1 MLPNGALRRPPV
13 FAPRT
18 GSAVLG
24 RAAASSQ
31 PIGGAHIRTPSSA
44 ARAFVSHTRT
54 LSASSSTQPA
64 THHSRQGTETV
75 LRRRTLSVSGSG
87 PLPGDSGAHDVSA
100 AGSQSRNVVAARVS
114 ASTPQQTGRVAS
126 ASDLRAIEAR
136 VTRLEENS
144 QSSSGGGA
152 SQESAFSASES
163 QRSELTLLGRNAS
176 GGPSAPP
183 EPKGHE
189 ASTIKLHFRRLVY
202 LGYGGVKTGAE
213 LVRQPYPD
221 RGSWPKHPPSRIDD
235 EEEADDAGLTSGNQI
250 RLHLIRPYRDPVN
263 QGQLRKTFRFMLSHR
278 KQCGVPPEMSPE
290 ELVASCASTFKGW
303 VREYTQSLT
312 ASGQKKKQESQSR
325 ARLSAS
331 RKRKAGGRS
340 KALRLHRYC
349 YFADG
354 SKVAKPSKK
363 QGPVEAAN
371 VRRGAV
377 RADLEFA
384 VQLYAM
390 ATRKTNR
397 QRPTSPTKP
406 AGPMMV
412 SAMSL
417 VEKLE
422 QLEKQRARVRKPA
435 KPILP
440 PTRQA
445 TVPLNFTLPSTI
457 RRWMVAKSW
466 AEANKDACL
475 DVSDNAGPF
484 QGKYSVTTGPKEWG
498 PDPDWEL
505 KEETGANRND
515 RDEDE
520 DEDLDLLGNGDE
532 DEDEDFDLPG
542 FGNDAEKGDEDDE
555 QDNEDDEE
563 DDELLPDL

>member
-136 VTRLEENS
+136 LTRLEE
-144 QSSSGGGA
+144 SS
-152 SQESAFSASES
+152 
-163 QRSELTLLGRNAS
+163 
-176 GGPSAPP
+176 
-183 EPKGHE
+183 HE

-221 RGSWPKHPPSRIDD
+221 RGSCPKHPPSRIDD

-250 RLHLIRPYRDPVN
+250 RLHLIRPYKDPVN

-312 ASGQKKKQESQSR
+312 ASGQKKKRESQSR

-349 YFADG
+349 YFSDG

-377 RADLEFA
+377 
-384 VQLYAM
+384 
-390 ATRKTNR
+390 
-397 QRPTSPTKP
+397 
-406 AGPMMV
+406 
-412 SAMSL
+412 
-417 VEKLE
+417 
-422 QLEKQRARVRKPA
+422 
-435 KPILP
+435 
-440 PTRQA
+440 
-445 TVPLNFTLPSTI
+445 
-457 RRWMVAKSW
+457 
-466 AEANKDACL
+466 
-475 DVSDNAGPF
+475 
-484 QGKYSVTTGPKEWG
+484 
-498 PDPDWEL
+498 
-505 KEETGANRND
+505 
-515 RDEDE
+515 
-520 DEDLDLLGNGDE
+520 
-532 DEDEDFDLPG
+532 
-542 FGNDAEKGDEDDE
+542 
-555 QDNEDDEE
+555 
-563 DDELLPDL
+563 

>member
-221 RGSWPKHPPSRIDD
+221 RGSCPKHPPSRIDD

-390 ATRKTNR
+390 CDEEDEQTA
-397 QRPTSPTKP
+397 PDVPDE
-406 AGPMMV
+406 AGWSDDGLSDGERTGAAARRRIGVPWR
-412 SAMSL
+412 SKSL
-417 VEKLE
+417 VKKLE

-505 KEETGANRND
+505 
-515 RDEDE
+515 
-520 DEDLDLLGNGDE
+520 
-532 DEDEDFDLPG
+532 
-542 FGNDAEKGDEDDE
+542 
-555 QDNEDDEE
+555 
-563 DDELLPDL
+563 